1 MEAKV
6 PGIAQT
12 EKVQKET
19 GKENKGYYKD
29 VEKKMAGY
37 EKDTTKGGKDK
48 IEPVMTN
55 YTDDWAK
62 EYHED
67 MEIMNGQEMLH
78 YQNNPDKKFVERAT
92 MSIEGDAMMGNSPKW
107 ANIVE
112 KGQGGDPDYGKTL
125 VARIKSSQ
133 KKRQDATSALDQFGD
148 DIEEKNVGVA
158 GTKSAIKPS
167 AAGKKVA
174 VESKIEKKGTIMES
188 KKIKRLTFKNE
199 IGGLNNAKAIIPES
213 YKVDKKVFEVTD
225 GNENYRF
232 RWEGDKTGEAVA
244 LKSSVKTA
252 VNEDME
258 HMKHLMG
265 FKSDLGR
272 LNPVER
278 LNENEQFKSLFKKVV
293 TETSARGHNG
303 MEPFMEI
310 NTDGT
315 FTDAFNESAV
325 NELSPQAYD
334 AAATA
339 GANRGD
345 SRGTDIETT
354 AKGLKYRDL
363 IGKDVVFKTSGID
376 ENPTAGK
383 IKQVKEYRG
392 QTGEPDS
399 VVVLVDTAETEG
411 ERGGVLLQYDGQGH
425 IRVLGMNSKESLEV
439 NRGFANIIAHIA
451 KIEFKTTISPN
462 ELQQFNYKKPEETKY
477 AEWK

>member
-1 MEAKV
+1 MDKNIIKNQLRMEAKV

-37 EKDTTKGGKDK
+37 EKDTTKGGKDE

-78 YQNNPDKKFVERAT
+78 YQNSPDKKFVERAT
-92 MSIEGDAMMGNSPKW
+92 MSIEGDAMMGNSPEW
-107 ANIVE
+107 ANVVE

-133 KKRQDATSALDQFGD
+133 KKRQDATPTLDQFGD
-148 DIEEKNVGVA
+148 DIEEKNVGVE
-158 GTKSAIKPS
+158 GTKSAIKPI
-167 AAGKKVA
+167 AAGKRIA
-174 VESKIEKKGTIMES
+174 VESKTENKGRIMET
-188 KKIKRLTFKNE
+188 KKIKRLTFKNQ

-232 RWEGDKTGEAVA
+232 RWEGDNTGEAVA
-244 LKSSVKTA
+244 LKSSVKTE

-278 LNENEQFKSLFKKVV
+278 LNENDQFKKLFNKVI
-293 TETSARGHNG
+293 TEQSEA
-303 MEPFMEI
+303 
-310 NTDGT
+310 D
-315 FTDAFNESAV
+315 
-325 NELSPQAYD
+325 
-334 AAATA
+334 
-339 GANRGD
+339 
-345 SRGTDIETT
+345 
-354 AKGLKYRDL
+354 
-363 IGKDVVFKTSGID
+363 
-376 ENPTAGK
+376 
-383 IKQVKEYRG
+383 
-392 QTGEPDS
+392 
-399 VVVLVDTAETEG
+399 TEG
-411 ERGGVLLQYDGQGH
+411 LSVGDMVVPGRSYKNEDEMKQYLMKVTNIEGDRVFTVDEKGGDHSYQMPDVRGVQDALGQLHSSERTGSIGNMG
-425 IRVLGMNSKESLEV
+425 N
-439 NRGFANIIAHIA
+439 
-451 KIEFKTTISPN
+451 
-462 ELQQFNYKKPEETKY
+462 
-477 AEWK
+477 